1 MKRALAALL
10 FLAGCSAPI
19 TPTQLAAS
27 GSFDPIAF
35 FTGHVTSWGVEEN
48 RGNQPTGIVTT
59 DCTGTP
65 NPAGG
70 ITLRQ
75 TLHLPGGKIQT
86 RIWHLTQNSPST
98 YQATANDM
106 AGTTTATVSG
116 RAMHW
121 RWILETN
128 PGNSLE
134 NVTMDQ
140 WFYQMQ
146 NGGVVIRTNVTKAGI
161 RLIGITEEFEKA

>member
-1 MKRALAALL
+1 
-10 FLAGCSAPI
+10 
-19 TPTQLAAS
+19 
-27 GSFDPIAF
+27 
-35 FTGHVTSWGVEEN
+35 
-48 RGNQPTGIVTT
+48 
-59 DCTGTP
+59 
-65 NPAGG
+65 
-70 ITLRQ
+70 
-75 TLHLPGGKIQT
+75 
-86 RIWHLTQNSPST
+86 
-98 YQATANDM
+98 
-106 AGTTTATVSG
+106 
-116 RAMHW
+116 MHW